1 MEKQEYKYIFRNRFR
16 TMASMSVYRTGYKQ
30 CSGGYSR
37 GMEVR
42 DFYILHYVISG
53 RGIYS
58 LNNRRFPVKAGESFL
73 IYPNMQI
80 NYWADQRDPW
90 EYCWVGFDGAD
101 ARILMD
107 AAGYSP
113 DKPVICPGSP
123 EKIHQMLMEIY
134 KCRGQEIYQL
144 ISMTAR
150 LYNLLAYLIE
160 DTAKNSPVLT
170 SRIGL
175 SHVQQACDFIAN
187 NYSRPITISDIASHA
202 NISRSQLYRVFIR
215 HISVSP
221 LQYLLEFRLREACT
235 IMQHHP
241 QSIKNIAYA
250 VGFENPLYFSTLF
263 KRMTG
268 ETPSEYINRCS
279 NKPGAS

>member
-1 MEKQEYKYIFRNRFR
+1 
-16 TMASMSVYRTGYKQ
+16 MASMSVYRTGYKQ

-42 DFYILHYVISG
+42 DFYILHYVING

-58 LNNRRFPVKAGESFL
+58 LNGKRFQVKAGESFL

-80 NYWADQRDPW
+80 NYWADQKDPW
-90 EYCWVGFDGAD
+90 EYCWAGFDGAD

-113 DKPVICPGSP
+113 DKPVIRPGSP
-123 EKIHQMLMEIY
+123 EKMHRMLMDIY
-134 KCRGQEIYQL
+134 QCRGQKIHQL

-160 DTAKNSPVLT
+160 DAARNSPVQT

-175 SHVQQACDFIAN
+175 NHVQQACDFIAN
-187 NYSRPITISDIASHA
+187 NYSRQITIEDIASHA
-202 NISRSQLYRVFIR
+202 NVSRSQLYRVFIR

-221 LQYLLEFRLREACT
+221 LQYLREFRLREACN
-235 IMQHHP
+235 IMQQNP
-241 QSIKNIAYA
+241 EPIKNIAYA
-250 VGFENPLYFSTLF
+250 VGFEDPLYFSALF

-268 ETPSEYINRCS
+268 ETPSEYMGRHKNRQF
-279 NKPGAS
+279 K